1 MRVLVISHP
10 AVAPAYRR
18 KFELLAHDVE
28 LRLVLPNA
36 WPEETRRVVATEQ
49 VLPEWTVPLPIAFE
63 GYYAR
68 YFYTAGLA
76 KTFQTFQPDIVHV
89 EEEPYSLCAGQA
101 LWMTRRYAP
110 QARFLF
116 RTSLS
121 AEIRLKVVAV
131 PFLRWIER
139 QVFAHARCA
148 FVLSERAA
156 EIMRRHGYRGET
168 RLFPNGV
175 DTRIFRPFSPEK
187 RAHERKALGLAEEPL
202 VGFVGRLI
210 RVKGVETLLE
220 ALTRLE
226 GVHGVIVGEGPH
238 RPALEA
244 YATELGLFER
254 VRFVGSQPPER
265 VAAFLNLMD
274 VFVLPSRSSPKWVE
288 FFGRAAVEA
297 MACGVP
303 VIGSDSGE
311 IPRTLGDA
319 GLIFPE
325 GNADL
330 LAEHLRHLLNDP
342 LLTATL
348 RERGL
353 KRVASFYAWEA
364 VAQRTVEAYRAVLS
378 SP

>member
-18 KFELLAHDVE
+18 KFELLARDVE
-28 LRLVLPNA
+28 IRLVLPHA
-36 WPEETRRVVATEQ
+36 WSEETRRIVVTEQ
-49 VLPEWTVPLPIAFE
+49 DLPEWVVPLPIAFE

-68 YFYTAGLA
+68 YFYTAGLT
-76 KTFQTFQPDIVHV
+76 KVFQTFRPEVVHV

-101 LWMTRRYAP
+101 LWMTRRYTP

-121 AEIRLKVVAV
+121 AEIRLKIVAV

-156 EIMRRHGYRGET
+156 EIMRQHGYQGET

-175 DTRIFRPFSPEK
+175 DTRIFRPFPPEK
-187 RAHERKALGLAEEPL
+187 RTQERKTLRLPEKPL

-220 ALTRLE
+220 ALKKLE
-226 GVHGVIVGEGPH
+226 SVHGVIVGEGPH
-238 RPALEA
+238 RRALET
-244 YATELGLFER
+244 YAKELGLFER

-274 VFVLPSRSSPKWVE
+274 VFVLPSRSSPEWVE

-303 VIGSDSGE
+303 VVGSDSGE

-330 LAEHLRHLLNDP
+330 LAEHLRRLLDDP
-342 LLTATL
+342 LLAATL

-353 KRVASFYAWEA
+353 KRVTSLYAWEA
-364 VAQRTVEAYRAVLS
+364 IAQRTVEAYRAVLS